1 MADDVQANALR
12 KGTAIVYE
20 SIPYRVLEFE
30 HRTQSRKSGFVQ
42 LKLRNLRDGTQR
54 QIKLSSDDYVERA
67 WVETVEMEFLYTDGD
82 GCVFMNTENYEQ
94 SSIPA
99 ADLEE
104 IRPWLQDG
112 MRVQVELLNG
122 EPIGVQLPKSI
133 EIEVRE
139 AEAVVKGQTASKS
152 SKPATLVNGVTLQV
166 PQFISTGDR
175 IRVDP
180 GDRKYLERAR

>member
-1 MADDVQANALR
+1 MGDDIQANALR

-20 SIPYRVLEFE
+20 DIPYRVLEFE

-42 LKLRNLRDGTQR
+42 VKLRNLRDGTQR
-54 QIKLSSDDYVERA
+54 QIKLSSDAHVERA
-67 WVETVEMEFLYTDGD
+67 WVEAVEMEFLYADGD
-82 GCVFMNTENYEQ
+82 ACVFMNTQDFEQ
-94 SSIPA
+94 SSMPA
-99 ADLEE
+99 AELDDVL
-104 IRPWLQDG
+104 PWLQDG

-122 EPIGVQLPKSI
+122 EPIGVQLPKSV

-152 SKPATLVNGVTLQV
+152 SKPATLANGVTIQV

-180 GDRKYLERAR
+180 EERKYLERAR